1 MIDPNQGNRPLDDV
15 TALAIATRLDARHL
29 ATVLSN
35 AMLELSALDASRRA
49 RIELF
54 ALSRGTGK
62 HTLVAVG
69 APYVGLAHGTT
80 VFEIESRTFTPATLG
95 ASRSVASGSAV
106 EHVIR
111 EARAVALVSG
121 AGDAARQAWLRAE
134 ERGGAAVVLLPLRDM
149 QRTHAYSVCGL
160 LKIAYS
166 GGDCD
171 EATLRALAGV
181 LVDNE
186 WQAISMLVSAV
197 LLLDTAVAHC
207 VESQATVT
215 RVPSPPPK
223 PQVATI
229 VEAGSG
235 AVDSEDKVVV
245 LMHTGMS
252 SGSCAYNA
260 DVRAQTIKDTT
271 PARQLFARTAPLTRG
286 RAWPAHDWTG
296 YGCGSGRVVA
306 HTAAYAVVDA
316 YTPWAATQAIP
327 GAEWLACPRLPDHAV
342 LLACLHYD
350 ARDFFENAAGLLRQL
365 EQCDHEHA
373 RCRHVLIFSMCAPPP
388 GELAQMASVN
398 AMLRPWRWW
407 RTTTTRP
414 PLVLTTVGSHLSLVQ
429 MNALQ
434 AVCGGDDDT
443 FRRLVR
449 QQRERRPPTPTN
461 N

>member
-1 MIDPNQGNRPLDDV
+1 
-15 TALAIATRLDARHL
+15 LAVAKRLNARHL
-29 ATVLSN
+29 AHVLSN
-35 AMLELSALDASRRA
+35 ALLELSALDVSRRA

-69 APYVGLAHGTT
+69 APYVGLARGTDSET
-80 VFEIESRTFTPATLG
+80 LLSRTFG
-95 ASRSVASGSAV
+95 ACRSVASGSAV

-111 EARAVALVSG
+111 EARAVALVHG

-134 ERGGAAVVLLPLRDM
+134 ERGAAAVVLLPLRDM
-149 QRTHAYSVCGL
+149 QRAHAYSVCGL
-160 LKIAYS
+160 LKIVYS
-166 GGDCD
+166 AGECD

-207 VESQATVT
+207 VVPQPTVT
-215 RVPSPPPK
+215 QELSPPPK

-229 VEAGSG
+229 VEALSTMTLSGSG
-235 AVDSEDKVVV
+235 AVELEDKVVV
-245 LMHTGMS
+245 LMHTGMT
-252 SGSCAYNA
+252 SGSCANNA

-271 PARQLFARTAPLTRG
+271 PARQLFAKTAPLTRR
-286 RAWPAHDWTG
+286 RAWPARDWTG
-296 YGCGSGRVVA
+296 HGCGSGRVVA
-306 HTAAYAVVDA
+306 HTAAYSVVDA

-327 GAEWLACPRLPDHAV
+327 GAEWLSCPLLPDHAV

-365 EQCDHEHA
+365 EQCDQEQA

-407 RTTTTRP
+407 RTTTRP
-414 PLVLTTVGSHLSLVQ
+414 PLALTTVGSHLSLVQ

-434 AVCGGDDDT
+434 AVCDGDDDT
-443 FRRLVR
+443 FRRLV
-449 QQRERRPPTPTN
+449 QAQRERRPPTPTHT
-461 N
+461 